1 MKITKIYFE
10 SLYPTGSFA
19 NQRYGADVT
28 IEEGENIIDAYK
40 FAKDNADAA
49 FKKLNPELAPSLTDF
64 NSGQQQA
71 PPVIDRAKET
81 LKEIINDCET
91 VEELLKHKDDVVKY
105 GLIGFYIEKLNRL
118 QPLQK

>member
-91 VEELLKHKDDVVKY
+91 VEELRKYYPDSVKY
-105 GLIGFYIEKLNRL
+105 GLESHYENHLKQIS
-118 QPLQK
+118 